1 MVVTCTLT
9 PSISSAES
17 VVSLIEA
24 SSMKSYGSFKDWI
37 EPILFVIKGEEYI
50 SAIIKPVI
58 IIDDIVEWPDARVC
72 ADCKDG
78 EEMRRIIDPIDWIGL
93 KSGTAVSYANLVC
106 NLV

>member
-17 VVSLIEA
+17 VVSVIEA

-37 EPILFVIKGEEYI
+37 EPIFFVIKGEEYI
-50 SAIIKPVI
+50 SAIIKSVI
-58 IIDDIVEWPDARVC
+58 IIDDLVEWPDVRVC

-78 EEMRRIIDPIDWIGL
+78 EEMRIIDPIDWIGL
-93 KSGTAVSYANLVC
+93 KSGASVSYANMVCKLV
-106 NLV
+106 

>member
-9 PSISSAES
+9 PSISCAES

-50 SAIIKPVI
+50 SAIIKSVI
-58 IIDDIVEWPDARVC
+58 IIDDLPDVTVC
-72 ADCKDG
+72 ANCKDG
-78 EEMRRIIDPIDWIGL
+78 EEM
-93 KSGTAVSYANLVC
+93 
-106 NLV
+106 